1 MTQGKEEKS
10 IAKKFIG
17 NSGWMIGQQLYN
29 MILQVVVGSL
39 SARYLGPSNYGLINY
54 GASIISFFSII
65 CRLGLD
71 SVIIN
76 EMIKKPEKRGSYLGS
91 ALVMRCSASIASLFC
106 IMAIVR
112 VLEPNNTTLYVITLL
127 QAFAVI
133 LQSYEVFTYWF
144 QLNLKMKYV
153 SIATMIAQTVVGAW

>member
-1 MTQGKEEKS
+1 
-10 IAKKFIG
+10 
-17 NSGWMIGQQLYN
+17 
-29 MILQVVVGSL
+29 
-39 SARYLGPSNYGLINY
+39 
-54 GASIISFFSII
+54 
-65 CRLGLD
+65 
-71 SVIIN
+71 
-76 EMIKKPEKRGSYLGS
+76 MIKKPEKRGSYLGS

-153 SIATMIAQTVVGAW
+153 SIATMIAQTVVGAWRLHYWQQKHLYTSLYYHPRFSIWSVVEL